1 MIKLTW
7 NKIPTYLFFVCE
19 KTCYTHA
26 WTHYLECIELVTPF
40 CVSKQ
45 QGKKDSQLPYNVLV
59 MIYQSHYYIRALS

>member
-1 MIKLTW
+1 MIGAYVLIFHFLKKKFDQYLSLMIKLTW

-40 CVSKQ
+40 YVSK
-45 QGKKDSQLPYNVLV
+45 
-59 MIYQSHYYIRALS
+59 H